1 MCLFCENGIYGRG
14 SFIKKPTSKQ
24 VFFLY
29 VTKIEF
35 LSSTSS
41 GTSIGL
47 EALLI
52 L

>member
-1 MCLFCENGIYGRG
+1 MEYTGGAVSLRNLLANRF
-14 SFIKKPTSKQ
+14 
-24 VFFLY
+24 FFLY

>member
-1 MCLFCENGIYGRG
+1 MCLFCEKGIYRRD

-24 VFFLY
+24 VFLY
-29 VTKIEF
+29 TTKIEF

-41 GTSIGL
+41 GFSTDL